1 MRILFSVAFVT
12 VLALAWGPALAQD
25 GGAMGQLEDATS
37 GNQTLTQTYGDNSPS
52 ETCPDACPDGGDTN
66 IPEPSPPEPVEDDN
80 GG

>member
-1 MRILFSVAFVT
+1 MRILFSVALVT

-37 GNQTLTQTYGDNSPS
+37 GNQTLTQTYGDLSPS
-52 ETCPDACPDGGDTN
+52 ETCPEACPDGGDTN
-66 IPEPSPPEPVEDDN
+66 VPEPSPPEPVDSED